1 MEVQRGSWNHK
12 LSHIM
17 KEGCWIPSLRVS
29 ALSSRLWK
37 TLDGLKA
44 GVLYDPIQFLKDFYG
59 GTYGKL
65 IKVE

>member
-1 MEVQRGSWNHK
+1 
-12 LSHIM
+12 M